1 MSINETK
8 NYIIQPSWFRLDGGA
23 MFGIIPKPLWE
34 KKIKPDDLNRINL
47 ALRLWLIKTEDRVIL
62 IDTGIGDYHDEK
74 FNKNFDVRT
83 PENPLEVALNS
94 INLSSTDIT
103 DLIIS
108 HLHFD
113 HIGGLVKKSEEGFI
127 PALPHVNCH
136 LHEKHYE
143 YSLNPTARD
152 MGSFHSHIYD
162 PVIQFYKDNNQ
173 LTLYKDTEGTLF
185 ELSKNKILKY
195 RCSHGHTPW
204 MMHPFDDEF
213 IYCADLI
220 PTNAHIPIP
229 WVMGYD
235 ISPGVTTE
243 YKKDFLEFVHQNN
256 LKLIYEHDEK
266 YWGSTIK
273 KNEKNH
279 LVFDEGFSCLDKKA
293 YLID

>member
-1 MSINETK
+1 MKRE

-34 KKIKPDDLNRINL
+34 RKKPADELNRINL
-47 ALRLWLIKTEDRVIL
+47 ALRLWLIKTNDNVIL

-83 PENPLEVALNS
+83 DADPLESALNS
-94 INLSSTDIT
+94 IGLKTTDIT

-113 HIGGLVKKSEEGFI
+113 HIGGLVKKTSDGVT
-127 PALPHVNCH
+127 PALPHVQCH
-136 LHEKHYE
+136 LHQKHYD

-152 MGSFHSHIYD
+152 KGSFHHHIYD
-162 PVIQFYKDNNQ
+162 PVINYYKENNQ
-173 LTLYKDTEGTLF
+173 LSLYKEEEGEFFALDNNVT
-185 ELSKNKILKY
+185 LKY

-204 MMHPFDDEF
+204 MMHPYDDQF

-220 PTNAHIPIP
+220 PTSAHIPIP

-243 YKKDFLEFVHQNN
+243 DKKSFLNFIEKKN
-256 LKLIYEHDEK
+256 LKLIYEHDDI
-266 YWGSTIK
+266 YWGSTII
-273 KNEKNH
+273 KNEKGQNI
-279 LVFDEGFSCLDKKA
+279 LGDGFNSQDKKA
-293 YLID
+293 YQID